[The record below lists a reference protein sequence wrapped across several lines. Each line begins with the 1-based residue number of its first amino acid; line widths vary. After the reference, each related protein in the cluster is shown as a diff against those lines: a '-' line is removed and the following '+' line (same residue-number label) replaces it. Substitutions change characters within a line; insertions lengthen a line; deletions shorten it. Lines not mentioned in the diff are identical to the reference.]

1 MTRKLSTITTAKVVI
16 LSETTKQMTEKA
28 SHASR
33 AGGSTSSFYLFHLRM
48 THSWNGCA
56 ASPAAAFVHNGYLVA
71 GAGMLSAAR
80 RMRSLRSRSAPFSC
94 PASSSVKPPC
104 RRCRRCHTSY
114 VGTMAPTYQSMCV
127 LSPSM
132 KPQGR
137 CHSSEPSCR

>member
-33 AGGSTSSFYLFHLRM
+33 AGGSKSSFYLFHLRM

-56 ASPAAAFVHNGYLVA
+56 ASPAAAFVQNGYTVA

-94 PASSSVKPPC
+94 PASSSVKPPL
-104 RRCRRCHTSY
+104 
-114 VGTMAPTYQSMCV
+114 PP
-127 LSPSM
+127 LPSM
-132 KPQGR
+132 PYILCWNHGTDFSKYVR
-137 CHSSEPSCR
+137 AISLHETAR